1 MAKSGDNQITQNTK
15 KFLMINKSKYSFWND
30 LNNLSIDFLIC
41 PHLLD
46 LPESR
51 LRQILIQCFL
61 MLWLT
66 SYNSVVLTDH
76 KFLNFSTFRNHKKQN
91 FSNQLFVPNELKLKS
106 RFRLENGLQLQ
117 GCDSE

>member
-1 MAKSGDNQITQNTK
+1 
-15 KFLMINKSKYSFWND
+15 
-30 LNNLSIDFLIC
+30 
-41 PHLLD
+41 
-46 LPESR
+46 
-51 LRQILIQCFL
+51 
-61 MLWLT
+61 
-66 SYNSVVLTDH
+66 VVLTDH